1 MCISIYSVFKKF
13 VIYMCVC
20 AFSVGSMATCA
31 FRLAFWSEA
40 NISAPGACVAQRLTA
55 ELPRGFPWKPGKFMA
70 IGPVCSRF
78 LSRAFSLPRL
88 AAQKWC
94 SIHAALSLSLSL
106 SPKEVIYIYISI
118 YIHTEKEGTKAS
130 CRQRIVS
137 FSGGRLSIYLAGVY
151 RHIGCGLSICSRTL
165 GESCR

>member
-1 MCISIYSVFKKF
+1 MCILRGFN
-13 VIYMCVC
+13 
-20 AFSVGSMATCA
+20 GNL
-31 FRLAFWSEA
+31 RL
-40 NISAPGACVAQRLTA
+40 PACVLERGQHLRTRRLCRSA
-55 ELPRGFPWKPGKFMA
+55 FDCGAAPWISMETRQVYGDWT
-70 IGPVCSRF
+70 GL
-78 LSRAFSLPRL
+78 LSIPFTSFFSTSAGSPKMVLNTCCPL
-88 AAQKWC
+88 T
-94 SIHAALSLSLSL
+94 LSLSLQKKL
-106 SPKEVIYIYISI
+106 YIYIYISI